1 MKVFLQFSCTIQI
14 KSLSLHSEIE
24 ILRIMNKQ
32 EEINK
37 LHIVHKMMV
46 DRSKSYVGLL
56 SLTKGN
62 YIDRRNNIKTYE
74 EVIDVLDTALDNDYS
89 TENILSVFPWYRE
102 DSEEVT
108 VTDEMLDRLIFI
120 LSQWNK
126 YVKCKGYTNS
136 KQRQQFYDCKKAA
149 IRVLYKNG
157 ERVISEEMHTREDEN
172 GRTEF
177 FTSYTVRTSDGT
189 LYTFHQPWD
198 QVSKLYLDQRH
209 YYAMLKDVRP
219 YDHSEFDTE
228 SITGSEEE
236 RKTFKKMLAEL
247 YILMGVIRKNL
258 PQTYKQFSIHKKGE
272 TVLHYEEP
280 FTRFIKILP
289 LEEATPES
297 FEAINAKLTHYPTL

>member
-1 MKVFLQFSCTIQI
+1 
-14 KSLSLHSEIE
+14 
-24 ILRIMNKQ
+24 MNRT
-32 EEINK
+32 EEMNK

-46 DRSKSYVGLL
+46 DRSKTCVGLL

-74 EVIDVLDTALDNDYS
+74 EVIDSLDTALDNDYS
-89 TENILSVFPWYRE
+89 TENILSVFPWYKE
-102 DSEEVT
+102 DAEEVT

-126 YVKCKGYTNS
+126 YVKCKEYTNS

-157 ERVISEEMHTREDEN
+157 ERIISEEMHTREDEN

-177 FTSYTVRTSDGT
+177 FTSYTVQTSDGT

-219 YDHSEFDTE
+219 YDHSDFDTE
-228 SITGSEEE
+228 SFTGSEEE
-236 RKTFKKMLAEL
+236 RKMFKKMLAEL

-289 LEEATPES
+289 LEEATPEN
-297 FEAINAKLTHYPTL
+297 FEAICAKITHRPYIPLINCNGFS

>member
-1 MKVFLQFSCTIQI
+1 
-14 KSLSLHSEIE
+14 
-24 ILRIMNKQ
+24 MNRT
-32 EEINK
+32 EEMNK

-46 DRSKSYVGLL
+46 DRSKTCVGLL
-56 SLTKGN
+56 SLMKGN
-62 YIDRRNNIKTYE
+62 NIDCRNNIRTYK
-74 EVIDVLDTALDNDYS
+74 EVIDALDIALDNDYS
-89 TENILSVFPWYRE
+89 TENILSVFPWYKE
-102 DSEEVT
+102 DAEEVI
-108 VTDEMLDRLIFI
+108 VTDKMLDRLIFI
-120 LSQWNK
+120 LYQWNK

-136 KQRQQFYDCKKAA
+136 KQRQQFYNCKETA

-157 ERVISEEMHTREDEN
+157 ERILSEEMHTREDEN
-172 GRTEF
+172 GRTEY

-219 YDHSEFDTE
+219 YDHSDFDTE

-272 TVLHYEEP
+272 KVLHYEEP

-289 LEEATPES
+289 LEEATPEN
-297 FEAINAKLTHYPTL
+297 FESINAKLTHYPSLTGSIKNYS

>member
-1 MKVFLQFSCTIQI
+1 
-14 KSLSLHSEIE
+14 
-24 ILRIMNKQ
+24 MNRQ
-32 EEINK
+32 EEMNK

-46 DRSKSYVGLL
+46 DRSKEYVGLL

-62 YIDRRNNIKTYE
+62 NIDRRNNIKTYE
-74 EVIDVLDTALDNDYS
+74 KVIDALDTALDNDYS
-89 TENILSVFPWYRE
+89 AENILSVFSWYKE
-102 DSEEVT
+102 DAEEVT

-126 YVKCKGYTNS
+126 YVKCKEYTNS
-136 KQRQQFYDCKKAA
+136 KQRQQFYDCKEAS
-149 IRVLYKNG
+149 IRILYKNR
-157 ERVISEEMHTREDEN
+157 ERILSEEMHTREDEN

-177 FTSYTVRTSDGT
+177 FTSYTVQTSDGT
-189 LYTFHQPWD
+189 LYTFHQPWE

-209 YYAMLKDVRP
+209 YYAILKDVRP
-219 YDHSEFDTE
+219 YDHSEFDTT
-228 SITGSEEE
+228 SFTGSEEE

-272 TVLHYEEP
+272 KVLHYEEP

-289 LEEATPES
+289 LEEATPEN
-297 FEAINAKLTHYPTL
+297 FEAINAKLTHHPSLPGSIKM